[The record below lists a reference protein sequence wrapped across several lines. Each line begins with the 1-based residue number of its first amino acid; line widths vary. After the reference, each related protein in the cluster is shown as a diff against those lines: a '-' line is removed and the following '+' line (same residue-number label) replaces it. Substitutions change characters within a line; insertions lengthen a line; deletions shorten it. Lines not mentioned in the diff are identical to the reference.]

1 MRRTPKWSLLGL
13 IAALVLAVVFG
24 VRQTPTA
31 NAHAVLERSLPAQ
44 GAKLAAAPELVEMWF
59 SEPLE
64 RNLTKLRVYD
74 TAGKEL
80 QQGETQF
87 SDSDGFYAS
96 VALPAT
102 LGPGVYVGGYEN
114 VSKVDGHAWTGSI
127 SFIVLNADGSVPTGE
142 AHQLNV
148 SNQGYLPGVGDNT
161 LRWFA
166 LLAAVTITGAA
177 AFYLFVAR
185 PAAEFLSDDEIER
198 VEDSAMAISADLIVI
213 AVPVLVLSVIG
224 QAFLLADRLGGPD
237 KLSDIFFN
245 TRTGELWIARL
256 GLSIALLLLFVPALF
271 SERYRRGDRTRL
283 VMAMAL
289 LGGSGLLMTYSLNSH
304 GATGGGEF
312 WSVASDFV
320 HFLATAAWLGAL
332 IELPLLF
339 WWTRSKLNDDK
350 RLLYLANVLDRFAWL
365 AVISVTLLIGTGVFN
380 GFVELPTKEALWET
394 TYGRV
399 LIAKLALILP
409 LLGIA
414 GLNAVFIAP
423 RLSDAIDALHE
434 EDAPEAMP
442 ASQPR
447 FAQQIQRLQA
457 VLPKTIALEL
467 FLGAAV
473 LVSVAVL
480 TQTTTAKG
488 EIREE
493 AGKPS
498 GQFVSADQA
507 GDLNAELKIEPF
519 GVGLGTFTV
528 TMSPEAGQELGEVQG
543 VRLRAFYDDPN
554 APIAAGSGGTDQ
566 DLAATDTPG
575 VWSAEGALLTQPG
588 DWRLESRIRRRGED
602 DVTAR
607 YDVPQVGG
615 VLAARDQPDSLFD
628 LPFTFVDWNTAAG
641 GAMIAFGIGI
651 YLIYRNRPPTWQRST
666 SISVGVAAVVP
677 LIAGAVLLF
686 GVHPHEPVKDKPGTP
701 ESIQAGQGFF
711 IKNCISCH
719 GANGRGNNTLGADL
733 TQHVPYHND
742 TTLYIWVTEGIPLD
756 SETKRMPSFKDTLSS
771 DERQDVVNYLRSAF
785 GDLDFTPVLPSDS
798 QARIR

>member
-13 IAALVLAVVFG
+13 VAALALAIIFG
-24 VRQTPTA
+24 VRQTHTA
-31 NAHAVLERSLPAQ
+31 DAHAVLERSNPAQ
-44 GAKLAAAPELVEMWF
+44 GAQLQTVPTLVEMWF

-64 RNLTKLRVYD
+64 RQLTKIRVYD
-74 TAGKEL
+74 TSGKEL

-127 SFIVLNADGSVPTGE
+127 SFIVLNADGTVPTG
-142 AHQLNV
+142 AAYVLPQNK
-148 SNQGYLPGVGDNT
+148 QGYLPGVGDNT

-166 LLAAVTITGAA
+166 MLAALMIAGAA

-185 PAAEFLSDDEIER
+185 PAAEFLQDDEIER
-198 VEDSAMAISADLIVI
+198 VEDSAMAISSDLIVI

-237 KLSDIFFN
+237 KLGDIFFN

-256 GLSIALLLLFVPALF
+256 GLSIALLLLFLPAIF

-304 GATGGGEF
+304 AATGGGEF
-312 WSVASDFV
+312 WSVTSDSV
-320 HFLATAAWLGAL
+320 HFLATSAWLGAL

-339 WWTRSKLNDDK
+339 WWTKSKLSEEK

-380 GFVELPTKEALWET
+380 GFVQLPTKEALWET

-423 RLSDAIDALHE
+423 RLSDAIDALYE
-434 EDAPEAMP
+434 EDPDEQARA
-442 ASQPR
+442 QDRPR
-447 FAQQIQRLQA
+447 FQRQLQLLQA

-488 EIREE
+488 EVRED
-493 AGKPS
+493 AGRPS
-498 GQFVSADQA
+498 GQYVTTNPA
-507 GDLNAELKIEPF
+507 GDLSTELKIAPF
-519 GVGLGTFTV
+519 GIGLSTFTV
-528 TMSPEAGQELGEVQG
+528 TLTPQAGGQLGEVLD
-543 VRLRAFYDDPN
+543 VRLRAFYDDPK
-554 APIAAGSGGTDQ
+554 APLTAGSAGTDQ
-566 DLAATDTPG
+566 DLKATSTSG
-575 VWSAEGALLTQPG
+575 VWSAEAPLLTQPG
-588 DWRLESRIRRRGED
+588 DWRLEARIRRRDVD
-602 DVTAR
+602 DVTTR
-607 YDVPQVGG
+607 YTVLRVGG
-615 VLAARDQPDSLFD
+615 VLADTNQPRTLFD
-628 LPFTFVDWNTAAG
+628 LPFTFVGWNIVAG
-641 GAMIAFGIGI
+641 GAMIAFGVGI
-651 YLIYRNRPPTWQRST
+651 YLIYRNRPQTWQRST
-666 SISVGVAAVVP
+666 SVSVALAAAVA
-677 LIAGAVLLF
+677 LAAGAMLLF
-686 GVHPHEPVKDKPGTP
+686 VVQPDERFKDKPGTP
-701 ESIQAGQGFF
+701 ESIQNGQTLFT
-711 IKNCISCH
+711 KNCISCH
-719 GANGRGNNTLGADL
+719 GANGRGNNARGADL

-756 SETKRMPSFKDTLSS
+756 SETKRMPSFKDMLSS

-785 GDLDFTPVLPSDS
+785 GDIGTPVYPDTPTP
-798 QARIR
+798 AP